1 MPFEQLKLENQVC
14 FRMYTAARLIVQ
26 SYQPLLSKLGI
37 TYTQYLVLMVLWE
50 KSPMTVSE
58 ISSRL
63 KLESNTTTPLI
74 KRMEAEG
81 LVKRTKGKD
90 DGRQTIVS
98 LTSKGKALEKEASS
112 VPGCLLSSLNAC
124 DVSSE
129 LLASMVPALDEMIT
143 KLSERK

>member
-1 MPFEQLKLENQVC
+1 MHAELQLDNQIC
-14 FRMYTAARLIVQ
+14 FRLYSAARLIVQ

-50 KSPMTVSE
+50 KSPMTVSG

-81 LVKRTKGKD
+81 LVKRAKGKE
-90 DGRQTIVS
+90 DGRQTVVS
-98 LTSKGKALEKEASS
+98 LTAKGKALEKEASE
-112 VPGCLLSSLNAC
+112 VPGCLLSSLNSC
-124 DVSSE
+124 DISSE
-129 LLASMVPALDEMIT
+129 LLAGMIPALDEVIA
-143 KLSERK
+143 KLSAKE

>member
-1 MPFEQLKLENQVC
+1 MPYSQLKLENQVC

-50 KSPMTVSE
+50 KSPQTVSE

-74 KRMEAEG
+74 KRMESEG
-81 LVKRTKGKD
+81 LVKRTRGKE
-90 DGRQTIVS
+90 DGRQTVVS
-98 LTSKGKALEKEASS
+98 LTPKGQALEKEASS
-112 VPGCLLSSLNAC
+112 VPGCLVASLNEC
-124 DVSSE
+124 EVSSE
-129 LLASMVPALDEMIT
+129 LLASMVPALDEMIE